1 MKITHIL
8 ILLISLSNIFC
19 SKFPFS
25 FDFNFDLDLNLNFS
39 KFINTLKS
47 STPDFVSDIQKNVV
61 DFIKKTDK
69 EKDKYIETMTTTVQ
83 ELYEQIKIG
92 VDKGSQTVKK
102 EVTNLIE
109 KTTETAKILSL
120 KICDLTKIDYQQCY
134 IDKKKIFSNL
144 MKIVDENFGK
154 CSILVNQ
161 IFTLSEN
168 PEKNLKYFLIMI
180 ISLTENPDAIEK
192 GTSLII
198 YDMINCIQEKFPQI
212 WTSIDDKISSTLDAL
227 NIKQDLIS
235 LLVKSISN
243 FGKFIKYEEIYG
255 YIEEA
260 NNITGLIKNE
270 KAIQVYNTFFKILKK
285 FNEFGKQVYNISAD
299 LNINIFTKDNS
310 KNKNI
315 SSDSEEKIY
324 YENKGIRISLHLEY
338 ILKNFKAYSVQTVAF
353 ESPLVSLRGKREK
366 KGGTANTFVGI
377 TLYDEKGN
385 EIFVKDIKL
394 EKYRPI
400 IYFKKKLYKSMKK
413 CLFYNEEKNEMDS
426 EGIKTELFELDGEE
440 YIKCIPSHL
449 SSFSVGSYD
458 DDDDILEK
466 AAETNNFKY
475 GFYKGIGIIIILFS
489 VFYMYRGYK
498 RKRIREINN
507 QYGFDK

>member
-1 MKITHIL
+1 M
-8 ILLISLSNIFC
+8 
-19 SKFPFS
+19 
-25 FDFNFDLDLNLNFS
+25 
-39 KFINTLKS
+39 
-47 STPDFVSDIQKNVV
+47 
-61 DFIKKTDK
+61 
-69 EKDKYIETMTTTVQ
+69 
-83 ELYEQIKIG
+83 
-92 VDKGSQTVKK
+92 
-102 EVTNLIE
+102 
-109 KTTETAKILSL
+109 
-120 KICDLTKIDYQQCY
+120 
-134 IDKKKIFSNL
+134 
-144 MKIVDENFGK
+144 
-154 CSILVNQ
+154 
-161 IFTLSEN
+161 
-168 PEKNLKYFLIMI
+168 
-180 ISLTENPDAIEK
+180 
-192 GTSLII
+192 
-198 YDMINCIQEKFPQI
+198 
-212 WTSIDDKISSTLDAL
+212 
-227 NIKQDLIS
+227 
-235 LLVKSISN
+235 
-243 FGKFIKYEEIYG
+243 
-255 YIEEA
+255 
-260 NNITGLIKNE
+260 
-270 KAIQVYNTFFKILKK
+270 
-285 FNEFGKQVYNISAD
+285 
-299 LNINIFTKDNS
+299 
-310 KNKNI
+310 
-315 SSDSEEKIY
+315 
-324 YENKGIRISLHLEY
+324 
-338 ILKNFKAYSVQTVAF
+338 
-353 ESPLVSLRGKREK
+353 RGKREK